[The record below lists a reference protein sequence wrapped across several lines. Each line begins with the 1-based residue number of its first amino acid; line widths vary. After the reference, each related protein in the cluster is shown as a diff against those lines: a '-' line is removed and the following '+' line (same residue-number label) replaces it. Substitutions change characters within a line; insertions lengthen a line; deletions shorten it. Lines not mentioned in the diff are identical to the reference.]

1 MLVNGEG
8 LLLDNDT
15 YFSPE
20 ASMRFMGASQFK
32 SFMDCPAR
40 TMAELRGEY
49 ERPDTKALLMGSY
62 VDAYFSDEMGQF
74 LQQHPEVF
82 KRNSTDL
89 KAEYQQCD
97 KMIARASEHP
107 LFMEFMGGE
116 HQRIMTGELFGVPY
130 KIKMDSYHPGKMIV
144 DLKCMRDT
152 KPVYKDGRMQTF
164 IDAWQYDLQL
174 YIYQQIEAQNSEDG
188 LLLPCYLAVITKEE
202 EPDIRLIEVPQ
213 WKLNGCESLIAH
225 YSPIFQSY
233 KDGTAEPLRCDKCA
247 YCRRT
252 KKLERVESYEEL
264 MEELV

>member
-1 MLVNGEG
+1 MLVKDADFPLN
-8 LLLDNDT
+8 NAT
-15 YFSPE
+15 YFTPE
-20 ASMRFMGASQFK
+20 ASMKFMGASQFK
-32 SFMDCPAR
+32 SFLDCPAR

-62 VDAYFSDEMGQF
+62 VDAYFSDEMDEF
-74 LQQHPEVF
+74 LSLHPEVV
-82 KRNSTDL
+82 KKNGKL

-97 KMIARASEHP
+97 KMIARASSHP

-130 KIKMDSYHPGKMIV
+130 KIKMDSYHEDKMIV
-144 DLKCMRDT
+144 DLKCMKDT

-164 IDAWQYDLQL
+164 IDAWGYDLQL

-213 WKLNGCESLIAH
+213 WKLNSCEAIVKH

-233 KDGTAEPLRCDKCA
+233 KDGTVEPPRCGHCA